1 MPIRRLWKNLLA
13 ATAAAMLAL
22 SCSAPLW
29 PGETQRVLPI
39 LQRWSGDFPV
49 AQIDRLPEGQ
59 RRLRV
64 GYFGDAESF
73 ARAWQGLKP
82 DTAVPPVDFNSHIV
96 VFARNLDRYRR
107 TLITKVILTAGVVE
121 IVAGETA
128 AASPVEEKVALALA
142 LIPRAGV
149 EFVQAGK
156 ERIPVR

>member
-1 MPIRRLWKNLLA
+1 MPIRRQWKNLLA
-13 ATAAAMLAL
+13 ATAAAMLAV

-29 PGETQRVLPI
+29 PGETHRVLPI
-39 LQRWSGDFPV
+39 LQRWSGDFPL
-49 AQIDRLPEGQ
+49 ARIDRLPEGQ
-59 RRLRV
+59 RQSRV

-82 DTAVPPVDFNSHIV
+82 DTAVPPVDFSDHIV
-96 VFARNLDRYRR
+96 VFTRNLDRYSR

-128 AASPVEEKVALALA
+128 AASPVEDKVALALA
-142 LIPRAGV
+142 LIPRAGI
-149 EFVQAGK
+149 EFIQAGK